1 MFNGL
6 VLGAMGLAALA
17 QPSDTIIS
25 AGEATRLEVELFQ
38 GEVIVRTWDRNDVQV
53 QADLPR
59 SFRLEISRSGNAIH
73 VEPDSERGFGFGRA
87 ADIEVT
93 VPRSFDVNLEG
104 VALTAEIIGIQG
116 EVEVTTVHGPIHL
129 EGGRGSIVLESVNG
143 AVHVQGA
150 EGDMEIVGIAGGV
163 TIADCVGDIMVES
176 VGGDLTLEGVTSS
189 DVEVSTVGGTLRY
202 EGSIEPNG
210 VYTFGSHG
218 GSIYLYLPDN
228 LNAEIEALTLAGDI
242 EIDYPGAPSEPV
254 MGGRIPGLSEK
265 EITFEIGSGS
275 ARIEI
280 ESFGGRIHILRA
292 GGR

>member
-25 AGEATRLEVELFQ
+25 AGGATRLEVDLFQ
-38 GEVIVRTWDRNDVQV
+38 GEVILRTWDRNDVQV
-53 QADLPR
+53 QADLPE
-59 SFRLEISRSGNAIH
+59 SFTIDIRQSGNTIY
-73 VEPDSERGFGFGRA
+73 VEPDAERGFGFSKA
-87 ADIEVT
+87 VDIQVT
-93 VPRSFDVNLEG
+93 VPRSFDVSLEG
-104 VALTAEIIGIQG
+104 VALTADLAGIRG
-116 EVEVTTVHGPIHL
+116 EVEVTTVHGPIRL

-143 AVHVQGA
+143 GVHVEGA

-163 TIADCVGDIMVES
+163 TIADCVGDIVVES

-189 DVEVSTVGGTLRY
+189 DVEVGTVGGTLRY
-202 EGSIEPNG
+202 QGTIEPGG

-228 LNAEIEALTLAGDI
+228 LNAQIEALTLAGDI
-242 EIDYPGAPSEPV
+242 EIDYPGAPTEPET
-254 MGGRIPGLSEK
+254 GNRIPGLSEK